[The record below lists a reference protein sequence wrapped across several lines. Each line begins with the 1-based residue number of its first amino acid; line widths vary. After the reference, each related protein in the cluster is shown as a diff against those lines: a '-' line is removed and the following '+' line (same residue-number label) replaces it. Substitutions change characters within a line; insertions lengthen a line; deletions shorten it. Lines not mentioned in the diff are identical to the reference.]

1 MSRRITVISECRPA
15 VQHASPYAQSHTCL
29 LCLARPSY
37 LPATSA
43 LPSELCTCGMITAVT
58 ILTLLLLPPPPP
70 PRVVLSPPFSNTR
83 EVIFSSF
90 LYFLFS
96 ISVLSFASPEIF
108 VPRAQQPS
116 VRSEFLAVWSRAR
129 RLAIGF
135 DSFPS
140 PGLGTAE
147 ILFSLGVG
155 PRIATQVT
163 ESKLQQAVDG
173 RGTVTGT

>member
-43 LPSELCTCGMITAVT
+43 LPSELCMYMWDDNCRDHTYST
-58 ILTLLLLPPPPP
+58 PPP

-83 EVIFSSF
+83 EVIFSS
-90 LYFLFS
+90 FLFS

-135 DSFPS
+135 DSFPH

-163 ESKLQQAVDG
+163 ESKLQQQAVDG
-173 RGTVTGT
+173 KGTRLHT